1 MKWVISL
8 LISKCQ
14 RSGIPVLQSRENLLF
29 VAAGQQKG
37 EGLSELEILLLD
49 IVESLLQILIVI
61 KHILLIMLLV
71 LNLVHSNH

>member
-14 RSGIPVLQSRENLLF
+14 RRGIPVLQSSENLLF

>member
-14 RSGIPVLQSRENLLF
+14 RRGIPVLQSRENLLF

>member
-1 MKWVISL
+1 M
-8 LISKCQ
+8 
-14 RSGIPVLQSRENLLF
+14 LQSRENLLF